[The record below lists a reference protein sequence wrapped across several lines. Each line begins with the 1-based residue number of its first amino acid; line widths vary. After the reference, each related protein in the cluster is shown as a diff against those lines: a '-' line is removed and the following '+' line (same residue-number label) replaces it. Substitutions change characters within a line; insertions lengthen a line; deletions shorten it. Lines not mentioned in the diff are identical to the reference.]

1 MSESEH
7 RESRRATV
15 RLGAD
20 VEAPSDSFTAY
31 TRDLSVSGA
40 ALVCERMLHE
50 GDQVRL
56 SLFVVYDGV
65 EDERTPP
72 LVTAARVQWAAE
84 GDDGTHTAGVKFE
97 GLSPAQTEWLGRLI
111 DVAARK

>member
-1 MSESEH
+1 MSEQREH
-7 RESRRATV
+7 RRVSI

-20 VEAPSDSFTAY
+20 VQAASDSFTAY
-31 TRDLSVSGA
+31 TRDLSVGGA
-40 ALVCERMLHE
+40 ALVCERPLHE

-72 LVTAARVQWAAE
+72 LVSGARVQWAAE
-84 GDDGTHTAGVKFE
+84 TDDGSHTAGVRFE
-97 GLSPAQTEWLGRLI
+97 GMSQAQTDWLARI
-111 DVAARK
+111 IAVAGS

>member
-72 LVTAARVQWAAE
+72 LVSGARVQWAAE
-84 GDDGTHTAGVKFE
+84 SDDGSTTAGVKFE
-97 GLSPAQTEWLGRLI
+97 GMSAAQADWLGKI
-111 DVAARK
+111 IAVSS